1 MKKIIFFCASICWA
15 ISAKADIVIVYKC
28 GTDTCSTIKQ
38 TSLKCEDFKWEPHV
52 IGCYDLKSTSSGRL
66 DNGQLKEGIIS
77 NSNGLVLG
85 QAKDVEKSK
94 ADESKNVSKPYKI
107 EKAETNAKG
116 EISANGLLLGTAI
129 KKE

>member
-1 MKKIIFFCASICWA
+1 M
-15 ISAKADIVIVYKC
+15 VGYY
-28 GTDTCSTIKQ
+28 G
-38 TSLKCEDFKWEPHV
+38 
-52 IGCYDLKSTSSGRL
+52 LKSTNSGRL

-116 EISANGLLLGTAI
+116 EIRANGLLLGTAI